1 MIMKIDK
8 IMMTAVL
15 ATACLGTIVAAPQS
29 DKQPIVSNPG
39 RFGDPSTV
47 AIKYKDYLFG
57 IVKEVNANEVI
68 LSKTKFG
75 VDQPFKFTK
84 KTKFF
89 QDGKP
94 SSFDKIKV
102 GEGIYIDVDIDKKT
116 GEQLAKKVVCGVDMP
131 KIPSEQ

>member
-1 MIMKIDK
+1 MIMKFDK
-8 IMMTAVL
+8 VMMTAVL
-15 ATACLGTIVAAPQS
+15 AGACVVALVAAPQS
-29 DKQPIVSNPG
+29 DKQPIVSKTG
-39 RFGDPSTV
+39 RFGDPTSV

-57 IVKEVNANEVI
+57 IVKEVNANEVV

-89 QDGKP
+89 LDGKP

-102 GEGIYIDVDIDKKT
+102 GEGVYIDVDTDKKT
-116 GEQLAKKVVCGVDMP
+116 GDQLAKKVVCGVDMP
-131 KIPSEQ
+131 KLPSER